1 MIRQCGKITSMGFLN
16 SRSSWQAR
24 RFSAILDPVPTLV
37 GTNPSF
43 SLRLRTYLEK
53 WGYLDTWRKSLE
65 VRITDRLER
74 PRFGFPGV
82 HDRSPPPP
90 KTLHWRY
97 APAEGEYFKIRKILS
112 WTGIHVWLLKERI
125 GDDSRFTFL
134 LDSLYEHVHNQLVS
148 SWLPEASIP
157 SFSIKSEAELLV
169 DEMKEFVNNLSASSK
184 NSSPNGI
191 ESFLSTHDLCGSH
204 ATPELL
210 FYISKQRK
218 LLASLDVPKIIQ
230 DPSSWTWDDSL
241 D

>member
-1 MIRQCGKITSMGFLN
+1 MLRRCGKISSMGVLYPRLY
-16 SRSSWQAR
+16 SRIR
-24 RFSAILDPVPTLV
+24 RFSGLARSASTLV
-37 GTNPSF
+37 EPTPSF
-43 SLRLRTYLEK
+43 SLRLRTYLQK

-74 PRFGFPGV
+74 PRFGFPGL
-82 HDRSPPPP
+82 HDRAPPPP

-125 GDDSRFTFL
+125 GDDSQFTFL

-157 SFSIKSEAELLV
+157 SFSIKGEAKLLV
-169 DEMKEFVNNLSASSK
+169 DEMKEFVNNLSVYCR
-184 NSSPNGI
+184 NSSPDGI

-204 ATPELL
+204 AIPEL
-210 FYISKQRK
+210 FIYISKQRK